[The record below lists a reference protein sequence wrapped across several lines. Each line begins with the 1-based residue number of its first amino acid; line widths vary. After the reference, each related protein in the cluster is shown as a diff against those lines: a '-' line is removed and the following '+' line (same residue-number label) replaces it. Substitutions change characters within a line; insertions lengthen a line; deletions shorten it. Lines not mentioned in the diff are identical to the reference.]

1 MQSGMVSPQRDSRS
15 AATRGWGRVTDWTMQ
30 RLTGLPKGGRRAAV
44 AWIGLFLAAIGWV
57 DYLTGT
63 RVSMG
68 FFYLLPVALSVL
80 WLGIGAASTMA
91 VVSWLVRVTADLTD
105 EPAAWHQ
112 TWLWWNSATALLM
125 YFSVIWI
132 LNALLQLHRQLE
144 QRVAERTA
152 ELQRET
158 LKRQEVQRELLDLSE
173 SERSAMGREL
183 HDQLGQH
190 LVATAMAAQ
199 VLAQRLHTHDENGAR
214 EARKIAD
221 LVEQGIAQTRQL
233 ARGLLLERIEPERL
247 ASELVELCA
256 GLRQQ
261 FPKVECVARVETPAG
276 LADGAVAA
284 QVFRIAQEAAR
295 NACRHSGAARVT
307 VTLRQEGA
315 ELLVSVEDNGR
326 GLRVDDER
334 TGGMGLRI
342 MRHRAEHL
350 GSRLVISTQRDR
362 GTRITCAVPLASEGD
377 RISHENRD
385 HTHFPRR

>member
-1 MQSGMVSPQRDSRS
+1 MQSGMVSPHRDPLP
-15 AATRGWGRVTDWTMQ
+15 AALRGWERVTDWTVQ
-30 RLTGLPKGGRRAAV
+30 RLTGLPKGGRRAAL

-68 FFYLLPVALSVL
+68 FFYLFPVALSVL
-80 WLGIGAASTMA
+80 WLGVGAGSTVA
-91 VVSWLVRVTADLTD
+91 ITSWLVRVTADLTD
-105 EPAAWHQ
+105 DPRAWHQ

-132 LNALLQLHRQLE
+132 LHALIQLHRQLE
-144 QRVAERTA
+144 QRVAERTM
-152 ELQRET
+152 ELERET
-158 LKRQEVQRELLDLSE
+158 LKRQEVQRDLLELSE

-190 LVATAMAAQ
+190 LVGTAMAAQ
-199 VLAQRLHTHDENGAR
+199 VLAQRLHAHDEHGAR

-233 ARGLLLERIEPERL
+233 ARGLLLERIEPARL

-261 FPKVECVARVETPAG
+261 FPKVECVARVETPAE
-276 LADGAVAA
+276 LTDAAVAA

-295 NACRHSGAARVT
+295 NACRHSGAGRVT
-307 VTLRQEGA
+307 VTLCQEGR

-326 GLRVDDER
+326 GLRPDDER
-334 TGGMGLRI
+334 TAGMGLRI

-350 GSRLVISTQRDR
+350 GSRLLITAQRDR
-362 GTRITCAVPLASEGD
+362 GTQVMCAVPLAADGG

-385 HTHFPRR
+385 DSNLPGR